1 MKGGKYRFYVAQNH
15 HSEGGAIHNMDFI
28 QQIFIFFILMLT
40 VVADSE
46 RNCLSK
52 EKKALVVNVFISR

>member
-15 HSEGGAIHNMDFI
+15 HSERGAIHTMDFI
-28 QQIFIFFILMLT
+28 QQVFIFFILMLT
-40 VVADSE
+40 VLADSE